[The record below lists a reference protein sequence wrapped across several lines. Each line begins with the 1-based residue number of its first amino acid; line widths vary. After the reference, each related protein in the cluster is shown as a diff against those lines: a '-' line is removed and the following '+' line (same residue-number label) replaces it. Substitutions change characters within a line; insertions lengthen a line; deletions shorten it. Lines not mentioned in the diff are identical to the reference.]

1 MTFDEQN
8 MGQRYVQLENTYT
21 GYDNNTA
28 TLHVRQLPPNPAIL
42 APGPAYIFVVVKGVP
57 SVGVP
62 VMIGS
67 GKLEKQ
73 PTSPPG
79 DLPDS
84 LIIQVSGGKAEQS
97 TPSTALRV
105 SGSSI
110 WGVCASVVVLIGVT
124 LGW

>member
-1 MTFDEQN
+1 

-28 TLHVRQLPPNPAIL
+28 TLHVRQVPPNPAIL
-42 APGPAYIFVVVKGVP
+42 APGPAFIFVLVKGIP
-57 SVGVP
+57 SIGVP

-67 GKLEKQ
+67 GKLGKQ
-73 PTSPPG
+73 ATSSPG

-84 LIIQVSGGKAEQS
+84 LIVQVPGGKADQD
-97 TPSTALRV
+97 PHNAALGLRA
-105 SGSSI
+105 SSSSA
-110 WGVCASVVVLIGVT
+110 WGVCASVVVLAGVI